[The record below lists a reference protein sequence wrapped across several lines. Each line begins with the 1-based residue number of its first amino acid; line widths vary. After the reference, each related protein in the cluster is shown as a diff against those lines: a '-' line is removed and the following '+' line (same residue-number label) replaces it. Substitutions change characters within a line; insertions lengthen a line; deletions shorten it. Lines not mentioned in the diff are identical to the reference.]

1 MAKRS
6 DTNHMKLRESISQLT
21 TRLGMSSVDGLDYDE
36 ILTVVNEWTSDPA
49 AESAIPVPDRVLAR
63 AISEGLIGEGAV
75 PASGNWRDLAE
86 SLSSMAGPL
95 YRMAASIYGYRP
107 VLICEMS
114 SIVQADLLSVRLSPA
129 DWQNLF
135 ENGLV
140 PIVEHGTTP
149 DPDRRVLIATQD
161 PSNRMVRQIVDSLR
175 SIRPDVVFA
184 EQSVVSAIQADIA
197 QSVPDVGAIV
207 NVYRP
212 KLKKLAPDVDTRLGR
227 AA

>member
-1 MAKRS
+1 
-6 DTNHMKLRESISQLT
+6 MKLSQSISQLAA
-21 TRLGMSSVDGLDYDE
+21 RFGISPVNDLDYDD

-63 AISEGLIGEGAV
+63 AVSEGLIAETAI

-95 YRMAASIYGYRP
+95 YRMAAGIYGYRP

-129 DWQNLF
+129 DWHNLF

-140 PIVEHGTTP
+140 PVVEHGSTP
-149 DPDRRVLIATQD
+149 APDSRVLIATQD
-161 PSNRMVRQIVDSLR
+161 PSNRTIRQVVRFTSQHPPGYRICR
-175 SIRPDVVFA
+175 
-184 EQSVVSAIQADIA
+184 AIGCHIH
-197 QSVPDVGAIV
+197 PT
-207 NVYRP
+207 RHC
-212 KLKKLAPDVDTRLGR
+212 TMRLGSGR
-227 AA
+227 DCKRTSSNTEETAAGRRYPTR